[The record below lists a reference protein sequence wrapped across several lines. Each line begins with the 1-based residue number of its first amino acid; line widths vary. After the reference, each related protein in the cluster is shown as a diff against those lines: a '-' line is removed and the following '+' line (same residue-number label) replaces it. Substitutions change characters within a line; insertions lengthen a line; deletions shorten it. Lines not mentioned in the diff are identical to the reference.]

1 METENV
7 EVEEVEVTEQQPES
21 PEAEAPTVDEME
33 QTQKENERLVEE
45 LNHKL
50 DNLFSKQVT
59 LTLSQHGL
67 EAFKDIV
74 HVSTPEELESAVQKL
89 TAIVNGIKNEAKVS
103 AGYVPKDNLK
113 QDSYNVA
120 KEKGDTKSMIKA
132 LFGKR

>member
-1 METENV
+1 MEKENV
-7 EVEEVEVTEQQPES
+7 EVEEVEVTEQQSGS
-21 PEAEAPTVDEME
+21 PEVEAPTVDEME
-33 QTQKENERLVEE
+33 QTQKENEKLVEE

-50 DNLFSKQVT
+50 DSLFSKQIT

-67 EAFKDIV
+67 EAFADVI

-89 TAIVNGIKNEAKVS
+89 TGIVNGIKVD

-113 QDSYNVA
+113 QDSYNTA
-120 KEKGDTKSMIKA
+120 KEEGNTRNMIKA